1 MTKPIKCVVV
11 DDEPLAIEVIVSYLD
26 QFDHL
31 ELVESFQNPI
41 KAFEYI
47 RNNEVDVLF
56 MDIQMPKLTGIDMLR
71 SLTHRPQVIITT
83 AYRDYALEGFEL
95 DVVDYLLKP
104 IKKVEL
110 ERSIQKF
117 KDWANTEVFNYGK
130 LAEILKKDKPSQR
143 FLLKV
148 GQRLKLVDTADA
160 AYFFS
165 EDKITFLVDWKGQ
178 RFALDQSLEKL
189 EESLDADQFF
199 RVNRQFIIHLKS
211 IGEMIAYSKSR
222 VKILLD
228 PSTKSEVV
236 VSTERSPHFKR
247 WLTGER

>member
-1 MTKPIKCVVV
+1 MNVWIIEDEEAAARRLEKLVISIDPSITITRKMDSIIETLTAIQEGPLPDLVFLDIQLADGLSFEIFNHTKIDKPI
-11 DDEPLAIEVIVSYLD
+11 I
-26 QFDHL
+26 F
-31 ELVESFQNPI
+31 
-41 KAFEYI
+41 
-47 RNNEVDVLF
+47 
-56 MDIQMPKLTGIDMLR
+56 
-71 SLTHRPQVIITT
+71 TT
-83 AYRDYALEGFEL
+83 AYDQYAIQAFK
-95 DVVDYLLKP
+95 VNAIDYLLKP

-117 KDWANTEVFNYGK
+117 KDWANTEAFNYGK

-222 VKILLD
+222 VKILLA
-228 PSTKSEVV
+228 PPTKPEVV

>member
-1 MTKPIKCVVV
+1 MNVWIIEDEEAAARRLEKLVISIDPSITITRKMDSIIETLTAIQEGPLPDLVFLDIQLADGLSFEIFNHTKIDKPI
-11 DDEPLAIEVIVSYLD
+11 I
-26 QFDHL
+26 F
-31 ELVESFQNPI
+31 
-41 KAFEYI
+41 
-47 RNNEVDVLF
+47 
-56 MDIQMPKLTGIDMLR
+56 
-71 SLTHRPQVIITT
+71 TT
-83 AYRDYALEGFEL
+83 AYDQYAIQAFK
-95 DVVDYLLKP
+95 VNAIDYLLKP

-117 KDWANTEVFNYGK
+117 KDWANTEAFNYGK

-228 PSTKSEVV
+228 PSTKPEVV

>member
-1 MTKPIKCVVV
+1 MNVWIIEDEEAAARRLEKLVTSIDPSIQITRRMDSIIETLTAIQEGPLPDLLFLDIQLADGLSFEIFNHTKIDKPI
-11 DDEPLAIEVIVSYLD
+11 I
-26 QFDHL
+26 F
-31 ELVESFQNPI
+31 
-41 KAFEYI
+41 
-47 RNNEVDVLF
+47 
-56 MDIQMPKLTGIDMLR
+56 
-71 SLTHRPQVIITT
+71 TT
-83 AYRDYALEGFEL
+83 AYDQYAIQAFK
-95 DVVDYLLKP
+95 VNAIDYLLKP

-117 KDWANTEVFNYGK
+117 KTWANTEAFNYGK

-148 GQRLKLVDTADA
+148 GQRLRLVDTADA

-228 PSTKSEVV
+228 PSTKPEVV

>member
-1 MTKPIKCVVV
+1 MNVWIIEDEEAAARRLEKLVTSIDPAIQITRRMDSIIETLTAIQEGPLPDLIFLDIQLADGLSFEIFNHTKIDKPI
-11 DDEPLAIEVIVSYLD
+11 I
-26 QFDHL
+26 F
-31 ELVESFQNPI
+31 
-41 KAFEYI
+41 
-47 RNNEVDVLF
+47 
-56 MDIQMPKLTGIDMLR
+56 
-71 SLTHRPQVIITT
+71 TT
-83 AYRDYALEGFEL
+83 AYDQYAIQAFK
-95 DVVDYLLKP
+95 VNAIDYLLKP

-117 KDWANTEVFNYGK
+117 KDWANTETFNYDK

-148 GQRLKLVDTADA
+148 GQRLRLVDTADA

-228 PSTKSEVV
+228 PSTKPEVV

>member
-1 MTKPIKCVVV
+1 MNVWIIEDEEAAARRLEKLVTTIDPSMVITRRMDSIIETLTAIQEGPLPDLLFLDIQLADGLSFEIFNHTKIDKPI
-11 DDEPLAIEVIVSYLD
+11 I
-26 QFDHL
+26 F
-31 ELVESFQNPI
+31 
-41 KAFEYI
+41 
-47 RNNEVDVLF
+47 
-56 MDIQMPKLTGIDMLR
+56 
-71 SLTHRPQVIITT
+71 TT
-83 AYRDYALEGFEL
+83 AYDQYAIQAFK
-95 DVVDYLLKP
+95 VNAIDYLLKP

-117 KDWANTEVFNYGK
+117 KDWANTETFNYGK

-148 GQRLKLVDTADA
+148 GQRLRLVDTADA

-189 EESLDADQFF
+189 EDSLDPDQFF

-228 PSTKSEVV
+228 PNTKPEVV

-247 WLTGER
+247 WLTGDR

>member
-1 MTKPIKCVVV
+1 MNVWIIEDEEAAARRLEKLVTSIDPSMIITRRMDSIIETLTAIQEGPLPDLLFLDIQLADGLSFEIFNHTKIDKPI
-11 DDEPLAIEVIVSYLD
+11 I
-26 QFDHL
+26 F
-31 ELVESFQNPI
+31 
-41 KAFEYI
+41 
-47 RNNEVDVLF
+47 
-56 MDIQMPKLTGIDMLR
+56 
-71 SLTHRPQVIITT
+71 TT
-83 AYRDYALEGFEL
+83 AYDQYAIQAFK
-95 DVVDYLLKP
+95 VNAIDYLLKP

-117 KDWANTEVFNYGK
+117 KDWTNTETFNYGK

-148 GQRLKLVDTADA
+148 GQRLRLVDTADA

-178 RFALDQSLEKL
+178 RYALDQSLEKL
-189 EESLDADQFF
+189 EESLDSDQFF

-228 PSTKSEVV
+228 PATKTEVV

-247 WLTGER
+247 WLTGDR

>member
-1 MTKPIKCVVV
+1 MKVWIIEDEAAAARRLEKLITSIEPSMEITGRMDSIIETLTAIQEGPLPDLLFLDIQLADGLSFEIFNHTKIDKPI
-11 DDEPLAIEVIVSYLD
+11 I
-26 QFDHL
+26 F
-31 ELVESFQNPI
+31 
-41 KAFEYI
+41 
-47 RNNEVDVLF
+47 
-56 MDIQMPKLTGIDMLR
+56 
-71 SLTHRPQVIITT
+71 TT
-83 AYRDYALEGFEL
+83 AYDQYAIQAFK
-95 DVVDYLLKP
+95 VNAIDYLLKP

-117 KDWANTEVFNYGK
+117 KDWAKTGSFNYSK
-130 LAEILKKDKPSQR
+130 LADILKKGKPSQR

-148 GQRLKLVDTADA
+148 GQRLRLVDTADA

-178 RFALDQSLEKL
+178 RFPLDQSLEKL
-189 EESLDADQFF
+189 EESLDSQQFF

-222 VKILLD
+222 VKVLLD
-228 PSTKSEVV
+228 PSTKPEVV

>member
-1 MTKPIKCVVV
+1 MRVWIIEDEEAAARRLEKLITGIEPNMEITRRMDSIIETLTAIQEEPLPDLLFLDIQLADGLSFEIFNHTKIDKPI
-11 DDEPLAIEVIVSYLD
+11 I
-26 QFDHL
+26 F
-31 ELVESFQNPI
+31 
-41 KAFEYI
+41 
-47 RNNEVDVLF
+47 
-56 MDIQMPKLTGIDMLR
+56 
-71 SLTHRPQVIITT
+71 TT
-83 AYRDYALEGFEL
+83 AYDQYAIQAFK
-95 DVVDYLLKP
+95 VNAIDYLLKP

-117 KDWANTEVFNYGK
+117 KNWANTETFNYGK
-130 LAEILKKDKPSQR
+130 LADILKKNKPSQR

-148 GQRLKLVDTADA
+148 GQRLRLVDTADA

-189 EESLDADQFF
+189 EESLDPQQFF

-222 VKILLD
+222 VKVLLE
-228 PSTKSEVV
+228 PCTKPEVV

-247 WLTGER
+247 WLTGDR

>member
-1 MTKPIKCVVV
+1 MRVWIIEDEEAAARRLEKLITSIEPNMVITRRMDSIIETLTAIQEEPLPDLLFLDIQLADGLSFEIFNHTKIDKPI
-11 DDEPLAIEVIVSYLD
+11 I
-26 QFDHL
+26 F
-31 ELVESFQNPI
+31 
-41 KAFEYI
+41 
-47 RNNEVDVLF
+47 
-56 MDIQMPKLTGIDMLR
+56 
-71 SLTHRPQVIITT
+71 TT
-83 AYRDYALEGFEL
+83 AYDQYAIQAFK
-95 DVVDYLLKP
+95 VNAIDYLLKP

-117 KDWANTEVFNYGK
+117 KDWANTETFNYSK
-130 LAEILKKDKPSQR
+130 LADILKKDKPSQR

-148 GQRLKLVDTADA
+148 GQRLRLVDTADA

-189 EESLDADQFF
+189 EESLDPEQFF

-222 VKILLD
+222 VKVLLE
-228 PSTKSEVV
+228 PCTKPEVV

-247 WLTGER
+247 WLTGGR

>member
-1 MTKPIKCVVV
+1 MRVWIIEDEAAAARRLEKLITSIEPNMEITKRMDSIIETLTAIQEEPLPDLLFLDIQLADGLSFEIFNHTKIDKPI
-11 DDEPLAIEVIVSYLD
+11 I
-26 QFDHL
+26 F
-31 ELVESFQNPI
+31 
-41 KAFEYI
+41 
-47 RNNEVDVLF
+47 
-56 MDIQMPKLTGIDMLR
+56 
-71 SLTHRPQVIITT
+71 TT
-83 AYRDYALEGFEL
+83 AYDQYAIQAFK
-95 DVVDYLLKP
+95 VNAIDYLLKP

-117 KDWANTEVFNYGK
+117 KNWANTGTFNYSK
-130 LAEILKKDKPSQR
+130 LADILKKDKPSQR

-148 GQRLKLVDTADA
+148 GQRLRLVDTADA

-189 EESLDADQFF
+189 EESLDPTQFF

-222 VKILLD
+222 VKVLLE
-228 PSTKSEVV
+228 PSTKPEVV

-247 WLTGER
+247 WLTGDR

>member
-1 MTKPIKCVVV
+1 MRVWIIEDEAAAARRLEKLITSIEPNMEITRRMDSIIETLTAIQEEPLPDLLFLDIQLADGLSFEIFNHTKIDKPI
-11 DDEPLAIEVIVSYLD
+11 I
-26 QFDHL
+26 F
-31 ELVESFQNPI
+31 
-41 KAFEYI
+41 
-47 RNNEVDVLF
+47 
-56 MDIQMPKLTGIDMLR
+56 
-71 SLTHRPQVIITT
+71 TT
-83 AYRDYALEGFEL
+83 AYDQYAIQAFK
-95 DVVDYLLKP
+95 VNAIDYLLKP

-117 KDWANTEVFNYGK
+117 KDWANTETFNYSK
-130 LAEILKKDKPSQR
+130 LADILKKDKPSQR

-148 GQRLKLVDTADA
+148 GQRLRLVDTADA

-189 EESLDADQFF
+189 EESLDPEQFF

-222 VKILLD
+222 VKVLLE
-228 PSTKSEVV
+228 PCTKPEVV

-247 WLTGER
+247 WLTGGR

>member
-1 MTKPIKCVVV
+1 MNVWIIEDEEAAARRLEKLVTSIDPSIQITRRMDSIIETLTAIQEGPLPDLLFLDIQLADGLSFEIFNHTKVDKPI
-11 DDEPLAIEVIVSYLD
+11 I
-26 QFDHL
+26 F
-31 ELVESFQNPI
+31 
-41 KAFEYI
+41 
-47 RNNEVDVLF
+47 
-56 MDIQMPKLTGIDMLR
+56 
-71 SLTHRPQVIITT
+71 TT
-83 AYRDYALEGFEL
+83 AYDQYAIQAFK
-95 DVVDYLLKP
+95 VNAIDYLLKP
-104 IKKVEL
+104 IKKLEL

-117 KDWANTEVFNYGK
+117 KDWANTETFNYGK

-148 GQRLKLVDTADA
+148 GQRLRLVDTADA

-228 PSTKSEVV
+228 PATKPEVV

>member
-1 MTKPIKCVVV
+1 MNVWIIEDEEAAARRLEKLITTIDPSMVITRRMDSIIETLTAIQEGPLPDLLFLDIQLADGLSFEIFNHTKIDKPI
-11 DDEPLAIEVIVSYLD
+11 I
-26 QFDHL
+26 F
-31 ELVESFQNPI
+31 
-41 KAFEYI
+41 
-47 RNNEVDVLF
+47 
-56 MDIQMPKLTGIDMLR
+56 
-71 SLTHRPQVIITT
+71 TT
-83 AYRDYALEGFEL
+83 AYDQYAIQAFK
-95 DVVDYLLKP
+95 VNAIDYLLKP

-117 KDWANTEVFNYGK
+117 KDWANTETFNYGK

-148 GQRLKLVDTADA
+148 GQRLRLVDTADA

-189 EESLDADQFF
+189 EESLDPNQFF

-228 PSTKSEVV
+228 PSTKPEVV

-247 WLTGER
+247 WLTGDR

>member
-1 MTKPIKCVVV
+1 MNVWIIEDEEAAARRLEKLVTSIDSAMLITRRMDSIIETLTAIQEGPLPDLLFLDIQLADGLSFEIFNHTKIDKPI
-11 DDEPLAIEVIVSYLD
+11 I
-26 QFDHL
+26 F
-31 ELVESFQNPI
+31 
-41 KAFEYI
+41 
-47 RNNEVDVLF
+47 
-56 MDIQMPKLTGIDMLR
+56 
-71 SLTHRPQVIITT
+71 TT
-83 AYRDYALEGFEL
+83 AYDQYAIQAFK
-95 DVVDYLLKP
+95 VNAIDYLLKP

-117 KDWANTEVFNYGK
+117 KDWTNTETFNYGK
-130 LAEILKKDKPSQR
+130 LAEILRKDKPSQR

-148 GQRLKLVDTADA
+148 GQRLRLVDTADA

-178 RFALDQSLEKL
+178 RYALDQSLEKL

-222 VKILLD
+222 VKILLA
-228 PSTKSEVV
+228 PSTKPEVV

>member
-1 MTKPIKCVVV
+1 MNVWIIEDEEAAARRLEKLVTSIDPSMVITRRMDSIIETLTAIQEGPLPDLLFLDIQLADGLSFEIFNHTKIDKPI
-11 DDEPLAIEVIVSYLD
+11 I
-26 QFDHL
+26 F
-31 ELVESFQNPI
+31 
-41 KAFEYI
+41 
-47 RNNEVDVLF
+47 
-56 MDIQMPKLTGIDMLR
+56 
-71 SLTHRPQVIITT
+71 TT
-83 AYRDYALEGFEL
+83 AYDQYAIQAFK
-95 DVVDYLLKP
+95 VNAIDYLLKP
-104 IKKVEL
+104 IKKIEL

-117 KDWANTEVFNYGK
+117 KDWTNTETFNYGK

-148 GQRLKLVDTADA
+148 GQRLRLVDTADA

-228 PSTKSEVV
+228 PSTKPEVV

>member
-1 MTKPIKCVVV
+1 MNVWIIEDEEAAARRLEKLVTSIDPSILITRRMDSIIETLTAIQEGPLPDLLFLDIQLADGLSFEIFNHTKVDKPI
-11 DDEPLAIEVIVSYLD
+11 I
-26 QFDHL
+26 F
-31 ELVESFQNPI
+31 
-41 KAFEYI
+41 
-47 RNNEVDVLF
+47 
-56 MDIQMPKLTGIDMLR
+56 
-71 SLTHRPQVIITT
+71 TT
-83 AYRDYALEGFEL
+83 AYDQYAIQAFK
-95 DVVDYLLKP
+95 VNAIDYLLKP

-117 KDWANTEVFNYGK
+117 KDWANTETFNYGK

-148 GQRLKLVDTADA
+148 GQRLRLVDTADA

-189 EESLDADQFF
+189 EESLDPDQFF

-222 VKILLD
+222 VKIMLE
-228 PSTKSEVV
+228 PATKPEVV

>member
-1 MTKPIKCVVV
+1 MNVWIIEDEEAAARRLEKLVTAIDPSMVITRRMDSIIETLTAIQEGPLPDLLFLDIQLADGLSFEIFNHTKIDKPI
-11 DDEPLAIEVIVSYLD
+11 I
-26 QFDHL
+26 F
-31 ELVESFQNPI
+31 
-41 KAFEYI
+41 
-47 RNNEVDVLF
+47 
-56 MDIQMPKLTGIDMLR
+56 
-71 SLTHRPQVIITT
+71 TT
-83 AYRDYALEGFEL
+83 AYDQYAIQAFK
-95 DVVDYLLKP
+95 VNAIDYLLKP

-110 ERSIQKF
+110 EKSIQKF
-117 KDWANTEVFNYGK
+117 KDWANTETFNYGK

-148 GQRLKLVDTADA
+148 GQRLRLVDTADA

-189 EESLDADQFF
+189 EESLDSDHFF

-222 VKILLD
+222 VKILLH
-228 PSTKSEVV
+228 PSTKPEVV

-247 WLTGER
+247 WLTGDR